1 MASADMTKASGIGAR
16 LRSRRGIA
24 IAVVIATVLAVAV
37 AVSIKVLAPKINPT
51 RAMCAEFTD
60 AVGLYPGNKVAL
72 LGIEV
77 GSMTA
82 IVNKADHVEVDFTVP
97 ADLVLPADV
106 GAVTYSQSI
115 VTDRHV
121 ELTKPYTGG
130 PKFTGPGCIKL
141 KSTKTPISVSE
152 TFSAIG
158 SLTDAI
164 LGSQP
169 GQDPSKAPGVR
180 AINDSLSAASNS
192 LQGTGPGI
200 NKTMRNLRT
209 MLADPYKA
217 DADYRQ
223 LFENSEI
230 LTSDFLNNWDS
241 FASVIQTLPVTAQL
255 MEGLSD
261 NFGAAMANVSHLLPT
276 LIEALNRFGPRFY
289 DKFDKRFGGL
299 RDLLNRH
306 IPAITAMINSWPQ
319 FSNWLADIYEPA
331 WGTHNVTYIPPQV
344 SIAPTQAGAICQGL
358 TERNIPG
365 AAAACASGTPTDP
378 VTLGLTNLV
387 LGAALP

>member
-1 MASADMTKASGIGAR
+1 MTRLLAIGSR
-16 LRSRRGIA
+16 LRSPLGIA
-24 IAVVIATVLAVAV
+24 AVVVVVAAVVAV
-37 AVSIKVLAPKINPT
+37 VVIGAKIVMPKHT

-77 GSMTA
+77 GSTTA
-82 IVNKADHVEVDFTVP
+82 IVNKPDHVEVDFTVP
-97 ADLVLPADV
+97 TDLDLPADI

-115 VTDRHV
+115 VTDRHI

-152 TFSAIG
+152 TFTAVG
-158 SLTDAI
+158 KLADAV
-164 LGSQP
+164 LDTQH
-169 GQDPSKAPGVR
+169 GQDPSQAPGVQ
-180 AINDSLSAASNS
+180 AINDSLRAFSRSMD
-192 LQGTGPGI
+192 GTGPGL
-200 NKTMRNLRT
+200 KQTMRNLVT

-230 LTSDFLNNWDS
+230 LTSDFLKNWDS
-241 FASVIQTLPVTAQL
+241 FATVIRTLPTSTQL
-255 MEGLSD
+255 VEGLSD
-261 NFGAAMANVSHLLPT
+261 NFGAALIRISHLLPI
-276 LIEALNRFGPRFY
+276 LVDAMNRWGPRIY
-289 DKFDKRFGGL
+289 HIGDKWIPWLGDF
-299 RDLLNRH
+299 LNRH
-306 IPAITAMINSWPQ
+306 TPAILATINSWPQ
-319 FSNWLADIYEPA
+319 FSHWLSDIYEPA

-344 SIAPTQAGAICQGL
+344 SISPSQAGAMCEGL
-358 TERNIPG
+358 RQRNVPG
-365 AAAACASGTPTDP
+365 AAAACAPGTASDP
-378 VTLGLTNLV
+378 VTLGLTDLI

>member
-1 MASADMTKASGIGAR
+1 MARFSALGSRLRSPLGIAAVLAVVAAVAAAAVIGAR
-16 LRSRRGIA
+16 L
-24 IAVVIATVLAVAV
+24 
-37 AVSIKVLAPKINPT
+37 LAPGHS

-77 GSMTA
+77 GSTTA

-97 ADLVLPADV
+97 TDLDLPADV

-115 VTDRHV
+115 VTDRHI

-152 TFSAIG
+152 TFSAVGKLADTIMG
-158 SLTDAI
+158 P
-164 LGSQP
+164 QP
-169 GQDPSKAPGVR
+169 GQDPSKSPGVQ
-180 AINDSLSAASNS
+180 AINDSLRAFSRS
-192 LQGTGPGI
+192 LDGTGPKLNQTLG
-200 NKTMRNLRT
+200 NLVT

-230 LTSDFLNNWDS
+230 LTSDFLQNWDS
-241 FASVIQTLPVTAQL
+241 FASFVRMLPTTTEL
-255 MEGLSD
+255 IEGLSD
-261 NFGAAMANVSHLLPT
+261 NFGAALSHMSHLLPI
-276 LIEALNRFGPRFY
+276 LVEALDRWGPRLY
-289 DKFDKRFGGL
+289 QKLDKAITWL
-299 RDLLNRH
+299 RDMLNRH
-306 IPAITAMINSWPQ
+306 TPAILAMINSWPQ
-319 FSNWLADIYEPA
+319 FSHWISDIYEPA

-344 SIAPTQAGAICQGL
+344 AISPTQAGAICDGL
-358 TERNIPG
+358 RKRNVPG
-365 AAAACASGTPTDP
+365 AAAACASGTASDP
-378 VTLGLTNLV
+378 VTLGLTDLI
-387 LGAALP
+387 LGAALS

>member
-1 MASADMTKASGIGAR
+1 MAGASGFGSR
-16 LRSRRGIA
+16 LRSRRV
-24 IAVVIATVLAVAV
+24 IAVVVAILAVVAV
-37 AVSIKVLAPKINPT
+37 AVVVGIKVLTPKINPT

-77 GSMTA
+77 GSMSA
-82 IVNKADHVEVDFTVP
+82 IVNKPDHVEVDFTVP

-115 VTDRHV
+115 VTDRHI
-121 ELTKPYTGG
+121 ELTKAYTGG

-158 SLTDAI
+158 NLTDTI
-164 LGSQP
+164 LGSEP
-169 GQDPSKAPGVR
+169 GQDPSKAPGVQ
-180 AINDSLSAASNS
+180 AINDSLTAASNS

-200 NKTMRNLRT
+200 NKTMRNLVT

-223 LFENSEI
+223 LFENAEI
-230 LTSDFLNNWDS
+230 LSSDFLKNWDS
-241 FASVIQTLPVTAQL
+241 FASVIRMLPVTAQL

-261 NFGAAMANVSHLLPT
+261 NFGAAMAYVSHLLPT
-276 LIEALNRFGPRFY
+276 LIEAINRFGPRFY
-289 DKFDKRFGGL
+289 DKFDARFGGF

-319 FSNWLADIYEPA
+319 FSHWVADIYEPA

-344 SIAPTQAGAICQGL
+344 SIAPTQAGAICEGL
-358 TERNIPG
+358 KDRNIPG
-365 AAAACASGTPTDP
+365 AAAACASGTPSDP
-378 VTLGLTNLV
+378 ITLGLTNLV
-387 LGAALP
+387 LGAALSP

>member
-1 MASADMTKASGIGAR
+1 MTKASSIGAR

-24 IAVVIATVLAVAV
+24 IAVVIVTVLAVAV

-72 LGIEV
+72 LGIEI
-77 GSMTA
+77 GSTTA
-82 IVNKADHVEVDFTVP
+82 IVNKPDHVEVDFTVP

-169 GQDPSKAPGVR
+169 GQDPSTAPGVQ
-180 AINDSLSAASNS
+180 AINDSLSAASTS
-192 LQGTGPGI
+192 LQGAGPGI

-223 LFENSEI
+223 LFENGEI
-230 LTSDFLNNWDS
+230 LSSDFLRNWDS

>member
-1 MASADMTKASGIGAR
+1 MTTASRIGAR
-16 LRSRRGIA
+16 LRSRRGVA
-24 IAVVIATVLAVAV
+24 IAVVILTVLAVAV
-37 AVSIKVLAPKINPT
+37 AVSVTVLAPKINPT

-77 GSMTA
+77 GSTTA
-82 IVNKADHVEVDFTVP
+82 IVNKPDHVEVDFTVP

-169 GQDPSKAPGVR
+169 GQDPSNAPGVQ

-223 LFENSEI
+223 LFENGEI
-230 LTSDFLNNWDS
+230 LSSDFLKNWDS

>member
-1 MASADMTKASGIGAR
+1 MAQTLGIGAR

-24 IAVVIATVLAVAV
+24 VVAVILTVLAVAIV
-37 AVSIKVLAPKINPT
+37 VSVKVLTPKINPT

-72 LGIEV
+72 LGIEI
-77 GSMTA
+77 GSMSA
-82 IVNKADHVEVDFTVP
+82 IVNKPDHVEVDFTVP

-115 VTDRHV
+115 VTDRHI

-164 LGSQP
+164 LGSEP
-169 GQDPSKAPGVR
+169 GQDPSKAPGVQ
-180 AINDSLSAASNS
+180 AINDSLTAASTS

-223 LFENSEI
+223 LFENSEV

-241 FASVIQTLPVTAQL
+241 FASVIRTLPVTTQL

-319 FSNWLADIYEPA
+319 FSHWLADIYEPA

-344 SIAPTQAGAICQGL
+344 SIAPTQAGAICEGL
-358 TERNIPG
+358 KDRNIPG

>member
-1 MASADMTKASGIGAR
+1 MAPADLTKASRIGAR

-24 IAVVIATVLAVAV
+24 IAVVILTVLAVAV
-37 AVSIKVLAPKINPT
+37 AVSIKVLAPKLNPT

-72 LGIEV
+72 LGIEI
-77 GSMTA
+77 GSTTA
-82 IVNKADHVEVDFTVP
+82 IVNKPDHVEVDFTVP

-169 GQDPSKAPGVR
+169 GQDPSTAPGVQ

-230 LTSDFLNNWDS
+230 LTSDFLKNWDS
-241 FASVIQTLPVTAQL
+241 FASVIQTLPVTTQL

>member
-1 MASADMTKASGIGAR
+1 MTRLSAARSWLRSPWGIAAVVTLVAAVAAVVVIGA
-16 LRSRRGIA
+16 
-24 IAVVIATVLAVAV
+24 
-37 AVSIKVLAPKINPT
+37 KIVMPEHT

-77 GSMTA
+77 GSTTA
-82 IVNKADHVEVDFTVP
+82 IVNQPDHVEVDFTVP
-97 ADLVLPADV
+97 TDLDLPADV

-115 VTDRHV
+115 VTDRHI

-141 KSTKTPISVSE
+141 KSTKTPISISE

-158 SLTDAI
+158 KLADTI
-164 LGSQP
+164 MEPKP
-169 GQDPSKAPGVR
+169 GQDPSRAPGVQ
-180 AINDSLSAASNS
+180 AINDSVRAASRS
-192 LQGTGPGI
+192 LDGTGAGL
-200 NKTMRNLRT
+200 NRTLGNLVS

-230 LTSDFLNNWDS
+230 LTSDFLKNWDS
-241 FASVIQTLPVTAQL
+241 FASVIRSLPSTTQL
-255 MEGLSD
+255 VEGLSD
-261 NFGAAMANVSHLLPT
+261 NFGAALSHLSHLLPI
-276 LIEALNRFGPRFY
+276 LVEAVNRWGPRLY
-289 DKFDKRFGGL
+289 QKMDKL
-299 RDLLNRH
+299 ITWIRDVLNRH
-306 IPAITAMINSWPQ
+306 TPAILAMINSWPQ
-319 FSNWLADIYEPA
+319 FSHWLSDIYEPA

-344 SIAPTQAGAICQGL
+344 AISPSQAGAICQGL
-358 TERNIPG
+358 RQRNIPG
-365 AAAACASGTPTDP
+365 AAAACASGSASDP
-378 VTLGLTNLV
+378 VTLGLTDLI

>member
-1 MASADMTKASGIGAR
+1 MGRLSAVGSR
-16 LRSRRGIA
+16 LRSPLGIA
-24 IAVVIATVLAVAV
+24 TAVAV
-37 AVSIKVLAPKINPT
+37 VAAVAAAAVIGAKILTPEHN

-77 GSMTA
+77 GSTTA

-97 ADLVLPADV
+97 TDLDLPADV

-115 VTDRHV
+115 VTDRHI

-158 SLTDAI
+158 KLADTI
-164 LGSQP
+164 MGPQP
-169 GQDPSKAPGVR
+169 GQDPSKAPGVQ
-180 AINDSLSAASNS
+180 AINDSLRAFSRS
-192 LQGTGPGI
+192 LAGTGPGL
-200 NKTMRNLRT
+200 NQTLGNLVT

-230 LTSDFLNNWDS
+230 LTSDFLKNWDS
-241 FASVIQTLPVTAQL
+241 FASVIATLPSTTQL
-255 MEGLSD
+255 IEALSD
-261 NFGAAMANVSHLLPT
+261 NFGAALSHMSHLLPI
-276 LIEALNRFGPRFY
+276 LVEALNRWGPRLY
-289 DKFDKRFGGL
+289 QKLDKGVTWL
-299 RDLLNRH
+299 RDMLNRH
-306 IPAITAMINSWPQ
+306 NPAILAMINSWPQ
-319 FSNWLADIYEPA
+319 FSHWISDIYEPA

-344 SIAPTQAGAICQGL
+344 AISPSQAGAICEGL
-358 TERNIPG
+358 RRRNVPG
-365 AAAACASGTPTDP
+365 AAAACASGTASDP
-378 VTLGLTNLV
+378 VTLGLTDLI
-387 LGAALP
+387 LGAALS

>member
-1 MASADMTKASGIGAR
+1 MTRLSAIGSR
-16 LRSRRGIA
+16 LRSPLGIA
-24 IAVVIATVLAVAV
+24 AVVVVVAAVVAV
-37 AVSIKVLAPKINPT
+37 VVIGAKIVMPKET

-77 GSMTA
+77 GSTTA
-82 IVNKADHVEVDFTVP
+82 IVNKPDHVEVDFTVP
-97 ADLVLPADV
+97 TDLDLPADI

-115 VTDRHV
+115 VTDRHI

-152 TFSAIG
+152 TFTAIG
-158 SLTDAI
+158 KLADAV
-164 LGSQP
+164 LDAQH
-169 GQDPSKAPGVR
+169 GQDPSQAPGVQ
-180 AINDSLSAASNS
+180 AINDSLRAFSRSMD
-192 LQGTGPGI
+192 GTGPGL
-200 NKTMRNLRT
+200 NQTMRNLVT

-230 LTSDFLNNWDS
+230 LTSDFLKNWDS
-241 FASVIQTLPVTAQL
+241 FATVIRTLPTSTELV
-255 MEGLSD
+255 EGLSD
-261 NFGAAMANVSHLLPT
+261 NFGAALIRISHLLPI
-276 LIEALNRFGPRFY
+276 LVDAMNRWGPRIY
-289 DKFDKRFGGL
+289 HIGDKWIPWLGDF
-299 RDLLNRH
+299 LNRH
-306 IPAITAMINSWPQ
+306 TPAILATINSWPQ
-319 FSNWLADIYEPA
+319 FSHWLSDIYEPA

-344 SIAPTQAGAICQGL
+344 AISPSQAGAMCEGL
-358 TERNIPG
+358 RRRNVPG
-365 AAAACASGTPTDP
+365 AAAACAPGTASDP
-378 VTLGLTNLV
+378 VTLGLTDLI